1 MAFDLNSIGALISGG
16 GLDALSK
23 RTKVGK
29 EDIAKVLSVGIPALV
44 GGMRRNA
51 GAEAGAQSLAKA
63 LADHSAADTSD
74 AAAFLKNA
82 DLKDG
87 KKILGHV
94 LGDDQ
99 KKLVDELSR
108 ATGVTK
114 GKTTSLL
121 ALAAP
126 LLLSVLGS
134 QNNSQ
139 QQQSSSDSGLL
150 GMLGGL
156 LGGGQSS
163 GGSLLGG
170 LLGGGSSQQQSSSSG
185 GSLLG
190 SLLGGSSDSN
200 ASMASGLFSSLLGG
214 GDSASNAGGNTIQ
227 LVEQQAQE
235 PESGGLL
242 SSFLNL
248 FH

>member
-99 KKLVDELSR
+99 KRLVDELSR

-214 GDSASNAGGNTIQ
+214 GSASNVGGSTIQ

>member
-214 GDSASNAGGNTIQ
+214 GSASNVGGSTIQ

>member
-1 MAFDLNSIGALISGG
+1 MAFDLNAIGALISGG

-63 LADHSAADTSD
+63 LADHSAADSSD

-214 GDSASNAGGNTIQ
+214 GDSASNVGGSTIQ

>member
-1 MAFDLNSIGALISGG
+1 MAFDLNAIGALISGG

-214 GDSASNAGGNTIQ
+214 GGSASNVGGSTIQ